1 MKHKILVNILALLL
15 SSEIILAFDI
25 QRRKDQYTSTSGYL
39 LAPAPYSIPGIGE
52 GFFLLGMVNNINNT
66 QTDFIADIITGDVS
80 GYGIG
85 IMEWYPTNKHLKFD
99 FFNESLDR
107 ATIQSYST
115 RGMNSN
121 KDDFIYL
128 NINNMQFT
136 GVRATASFYEKMVE
150 FYLMGYSN
158 QYSIGKLTDKNNNLI
173 LSSTTHQT
181 QKNMIY
187 TSGMMIDYTDDRI
200 DPRVGIRFD
209 ASLDY
214 SKKNAQTDT
223 ADFYIAN
230 YNLTGYLPIGEI
242 STLAFNYFRSD
253 AHLKNIGETD
263 FSKVSQKLGLDC
275 SLLTGINKQECENVI
290 NNQILANINGTATT
304 LGGRTRLRSYP
315 EMRFSGAHT
324 EFYGTELRWNWTEET
339 TPFDIWFMKDI
350 RTSVQSSLFYEKGS
364 VAENSNDLGKNEK
377 QSYGTGLRMITGS
390 GLVYR
395 FDMAWGDE
403 GYEYTMIINYPWEI
417 F

>member
-52 GFFLLGMVNNINNT
+52 GLFLLGMANNINNT

-85 IMEWYPTNKHLKFD
+85 IIEWYPISKHLKFD
-99 FFNESLDR
+99 LFQESLDR

-173 LSSTTHQT
+173 LTSTTHQT

-214 SKKNAQTDT
+214 SKNNAQTDT

-290 NNQILANINGTATT
+290 NNQILSNKNGTATT

-324 EFYGTELRWNWTEET
+324 EF
-339 TPFDIWFMKDI
+339 
-350 RTSVQSSLFYEKGS
+350 
-364 VAENSNDLGKNEK
+364 
-377 QSYGTGLRMITGS
+377 
-390 GLVYR
+390 
-395 FDMAWGDE
+395 
-403 GYEYTMIINYPWEI
+403 
-417 F
+417 